1 MLQVAIG
8 CCLLFFILNVIFMS
22 LAFTN
27 AVCTSAGGGL
37 CYRMNYDC
45 GICEAASCKA
55 ATPAAGSGTSTYAAE
70 PAATQPAVLNV
81 VGYGSDA
88 E

>member
-27 AVCTSAGGGL
+27 AVCNTAGGGL
-37 CYRMNYDC
+37 CYRKNYDC
-45 GICEAASCKA
+45 GICEAASC
-55 ATPAAGSGTSTYAAE
+55 
-70 PAATQPAVLNV
+70 
-81 VGYGSDA
+81 
-88 E
+88 